1 MGYNIRRQWTLT
13 EKEEALMRK
22 LTVII
27 AALIL
32 SLLAFVPALSAEKTL
47 MQELL
52 LPKKD
57 MCLLLAKNCR
67 DNTYVIQQRIERLQ
81 EEINKGPLVY
91 SEDELNLLRKRLD
104 DANRELEFIYNEGA

>member
-1 MGYNIRRQWTLT
+1 
-13 EKEEALMRK
+13 MRK
-22 LTVII
+22 LTVIL

-32 SLLAFVPALSAEKTL
+32 SLLAFVPALSAERTL

-67 DNTYVIQQRIERLQ
+67 DNSYIIQQRIERLQ
-81 EEINKGPLVY
+81 GEINKGTMVY
-91 SEDELNLLRKRLD
+91 TEDELNILRKRLD
-104 DANRELEFIYNEGA
+104 DANKALEFIYSEGA

>member
-1 MGYNIRRQWTLT
+1 
-13 EKEEALMRK
+13 MRK

-32 SLLAFVPALSAEKTL
+32 SLLAFVPALSAERTL

-57 MCLLLAKNCR
+57 MCLLLAKNCL
-67 DNTYVIQQRIERLQ
+67 DNSSAIQQRIERLQ
-81 EEINKGPLVY
+81 EEINKGNLVY
-91 SEDELNLLRKRLD
+91 TEDELNILRKRLD
-104 DANRELEFIYNEGA
+104 DANKALEFFFNEGA